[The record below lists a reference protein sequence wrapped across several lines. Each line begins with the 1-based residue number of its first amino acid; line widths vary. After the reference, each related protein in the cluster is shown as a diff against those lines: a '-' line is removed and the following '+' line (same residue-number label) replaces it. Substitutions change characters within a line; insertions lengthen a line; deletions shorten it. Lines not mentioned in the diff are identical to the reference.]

1 MKKILSILLVL
12 VLVCS
17 FSFAQE
23 TAEENIK
30 NDFIDDIEANE
41 DIAFAESLASFAP
54 VNPKMMGMGGAGLAI
69 NSSLDALF
77 TNPSVLGRGKVRI
90 AIPSVT
96 ISINHIYD
104 LMKPDKDGNSAIEMI
119 EKMSSGND
127 SDMAGMMK
135 LFSDMLGSGKGKIAS
150 FEASTGLIANVFGV
164 AANVSDTIRT
174 FNGTIFDDLKVSTVA
189 GLGFGFGGDEVK
201 FTVGGSFKYNVNIFT
216 RRMGLKEIQ
225 GIMNPDSNGDSGS
238 EGGYGS
244 PNDPQASSSES
255 DILSNIPLAVG
266 YGMPLDF
273 AVSLK
278 YYGLSATAVLTDV
291 NLFGL
296 GEYKY
301 GILVPS
307 DEMTSTSAITFVKNL
322 DKESVFKFKPK
333 MDLDL
338 GIGYEGKL
346 SIIGFKAA
354 ADFVDLISLVRELD
368 GGYSAKNVLLNHTK
382 AGAEISL
389 FDMIKVRGGINSGYL
404 TLGGSFNIGI
414 ITVDTAYYW
423 EELGSFAG
431 HNPLDCMTIRFNF
444 GWDN

>member
-1 MKKILSILLVL
+1 MKKIISILLVL

-17 FSFAQE
+17 FAFAKE
-23 TAEENIK
+23 GAEEKIK
-30 NDFIDDIEANE
+30 EDFIADIAANE
-41 DIAFAESLASFAP
+41 DIAFADSLASFTP

-96 ISINHIYD
+96 FSINHIYD
-104 LMKPDKDGNSAIEMI
+104 LMKKDENGNSAIENI
-119 EKMSSGND
+119 EKMSSGDMEN
-127 SDMAGMMK
+127 SDVNTMMN
-135 LFSDMLGSGKGKIAS
+135 LISSLIGSGKGKIAS

-216 RRMGLKEIQ
+216 RRMGLGDFQ
-225 GIMNPDSNGDSGS
+225 AMMNSDSNGNSGS
-238 EGGYGS
+238 GS
-244 PNDPQASSSES
+244 DPASSSEENT
-255 DILSNIPLAVG
+255 LSNIPLAVG

-296 GEYKY
+296 GDYKY

-307 DEMTSTSAITFVKNL
+307 DEMTSTSATTFVKNL

-354 ADFVDLISLVRELD
+354 VDFVDLISLVGELD

-431 HNPLDCMTIRFNF
+431 HNGLDCMTIRFNL

>member
-17 FSFAQE
+17 FAFAEE
-23 TAEENIK
+23 TAEEKIK
-30 NDFIDDIEANE
+30 NDFIEDIKANE
-41 DIAFAESLASFAP
+41 DIAFAESFASFTP

-90 AIPSVT
+90 AIPSFT
-96 ISINHIYD
+96 LSINHIYD
-104 LMKPDKDGNSAIEMI
+104 LMKPDDKGNSALDKI
-119 EKMSSGND
+119 EKMSSGNVEE
-127 SDMAGMMK
+127 SDMAGMMT
-135 LFSDMLGSGKGKIAS
+135 LISDLIGSGKGKIAS

-174 FNGTIFDDLKVSTVA
+174 FNGTVFDDLKVSTVA

-216 RRMGLKEIQ
+216 RRMGLGDFQ
-225 GIMNPDSNGDSGS
+225 AMMNSDSNGNSGS
-238 EGGYGS
+238 GS
-244 PNDPQASSSES
+244 DPASSSEENT
-255 DILSNIPLAVG
+255 LSNIPLAVG

-307 DEMTSTSAITFVKNL
+307 DEMTSTSATTFVKNL

-333 MDLDL
+333 MDIDL
-338 GIGYEGKL
+338 GVGYEGKL

-354 ADFVDLISLVRELD
+354 VDFVDLISLVRELD

-431 HNPLDCMTIRFNF
+431 HNGLDCMTIRFNL

>member
-1 MKKILSILLVL
+1 MKKIISILLVL

-17 FSFAQE
+17 FAFAKE
-23 TAEENIK
+23 GTEEKIK
-30 NDFIDDIEANE
+30 EDFIADIAANE
-41 DIAFAESLASFAP
+41 DIAFADSLASFTP

-96 ISINHIYD
+96 FSINHIYD
-104 LMKPDKDGNSAIEMI
+104 LMKEDENGNSAIENI
-119 EKMSSGND
+119 EKMSSGDMKN
-127 SDMAGMMK
+127 SDVNTTMS
-135 LFSDMLGSGKGKIAS
+135 LISSIIGSGKGKIAS

-216 RRMGLKEIQ
+216 RRMGLGDFQ
-225 GIMNPDSNGDSGS
+225 AMMNSDSNGNSGS
-238 EGGYGS
+238 GS
-244 PNDPQASSSES
+244 DPASSSDENT
-255 DILSNIPLAVG
+255 LSNIPLAVG

-273 AVSLK
+273 AVSVK

-296 GEYKY
+296 GDYKY

-307 DEMTSTSAITFVKNL
+307 DEMTSTSATTFVKNL

-338 GIGYEGKL
+338 GVGYEGKL

-354 ADFVDLISLVRELD
+354 VDFVDLISLVRELD

-431 HNPLDCMTIRFNF
+431 HNGLDCMTIRFNL

>member
-1 MKKILSILLVL
+1 MKKIISILLVL

-17 FSFAQE
+17 FAFAEE
-23 TAEENIK
+23 TAEEKIK
-30 NDFIDDIEANE
+30 KDFLLDIDANE
-41 DIAFAESLASFAP
+41 DIAFAESFASFTP

-90 AIPSVT
+90 AIPSFT
-96 ISINHIYD
+96 LSINHIYD
-104 LMKPDKDGNSAIEMI
+104 LMKPDDKGNSALDKI
-119 EKMSSGND
+119 EKMSSGDMEN
-127 SDMAGMMK
+127 SDVNTMMN
-135 LFSDMLGSGKGKIAS
+135 LISSLIGSGKGKIAS

-174 FNGTIFDDLKVSTVA
+174 FNGEVFDDLKVSTVA

-216 RRMGLKEIQ
+216 RRMGLGDFQ
-225 GIMNPDSNGDSGS
+225 AMMNSDSNGNSGS
-238 EGGYGS
+238 GS
-244 PNDPQASSSES
+244 DPASSSEENT
-255 DILSNIPLAVG
+255 LSNIPLAVG

-307 DEMTSTSAITFVKNL
+307 DEMTSTSATTFVKNL
-322 DKESVFKFKPK
+322 DKEYVFKFKPK

-354 ADFVDLISLVRELD
+354 VDFVDLISLVGELD

-431 HNPLDCMTIRFNF
+431 HNGLDCMTIRFNL

>member
-1 MKKILSILLVL
+1 MKKIISILLVL

-17 FSFAQE
+17 FAFADE
-23 TAEENIK
+23 TAEEKIK
-30 NDFIDDIEANE
+30 KDFIADIKANE
-41 DIAFAESLASFAP
+41 DIAFADSLASFTP

-96 ISINHIYD
+96 FSINHIYD
-104 LMKPDKDGNSAIEMI
+104 LIVEDENGNSAIEQI
-119 EKMSSGND
+119 EKMSSGDMKN
-127 SDMAGMMK
+127 SDVNTMMN
-135 LFSDMLGSGKGKIAS
+135 LISSLIGSGKGKIAS
-150 FEASTGLIANVFGV
+150 FEASTGLMANVFGV

-216 RRMGLKEIQ
+216 RRMGLGDFQ
-225 GIMNPDSNGDSGS
+225 AMMNSDSNGNSGS
-238 EGGYGS
+238 GS
-244 PNDPQASSSES
+244 DPASSSEENT
-255 DILSNIPLAVG
+255 LSNIPLAVG

-296 GEYKY
+296 GDYKY

-307 DEMTSTSAITFVKNL
+307 DEMTSTSATTFVKNL

-354 ADFVDLISLVRELD
+354 VDFVDLISLVRELD
-368 GGYSAKNVLLNHTK
+368 GRYSAKNVLLNHTK

-431 HNPLDCMTIRFNF
+431 HNGLDCMTIRFNL

>member
-1 MKKILSILLVL
+1 MKKIISILLVL

-17 FSFAQE
+17 FAFADE
-23 TAEENIK
+23 TAEEKIK
-30 NDFIDDIEANE
+30 KDFIADIAANE
-41 DIAFAESLASFAP
+41 DIAFADSLASFNP

-96 ISINHIYD
+96 LSINHIYD
-104 LMKPDKDGNSAIEMI
+104 LMKEDENGNSAIENI
-119 EKMSSGND
+119 EKMSSGDMKN
-127 SDMAGMMK
+127 SDVNTTMN
-135 LFSDMLGSGKGKIAS
+135 LISSLIGSGKGKIAS

-216 RRMGLKEIQ
+216 RRMGLGDFQ
-225 GIMNPDSNGDSGS
+225 AMMNSDSNGNSGS
-238 EGGYGS
+238 GS
-244 PNDPQASSSES
+244 DPASSSDENT
-255 DILSNIPLAVG
+255 LSNIPLAVG

-273 AVSLK
+273 AVSVK

-296 GEYKY
+296 GDYKY

-307 DEMTSTSAITFVKNL
+307 DEMTSTSATTFVKNL

-354 ADFVDLISLVRELD
+354 VDFVDLISLVRELD

-431 HNPLDCMTIRFNF
+431 HNGLDCMTIRFNL

>member
-1 MKKILSILLVL
+1 MKKIISILLVL

-17 FSFAQE
+17 FAFADE
-23 TAEENIK
+23 TAEEKIK
-30 NDFIDDIEANE
+30 KDFIADIAANE
-41 DIAFAESLASFAP
+41 DIAFADSLASFNP

-96 ISINHIYD
+96 FSINHIYD
-104 LMKPDKDGNSAIEMI
+104 LMKKDENGNSAIENI
-119 EKMSSGND
+119 EKMSSGDMEN
-127 SDMAGMMK
+127 SDVNTMMN
-135 LFSDMLGSGKGKIAS
+135 LISSLIGSGKGKIAS

-216 RRMGLKEIQ
+216 RRMGLGDFQ
-225 GIMNPDSNGDSGS
+225 AMMNSDSNGNSGS
-238 EGGYGS
+238 GS
-244 PNDPQASSSES
+244 DPASSSEENT
-255 DILSNIPLAVG
+255 LSNIPLAVG

-307 DEMTSTSAITFVKNL
+307 DEMTSTSATTFVKNL

-354 ADFVDLISLVRELD
+354 VDFVDLISLVRELD

-431 HNPLDCMTIRFNF
+431 HNGLDCMTIRFNL

>member
-1 MKKILSILLVL
+1 MKKIISILLVL
-12 VLVCS
+12 VFVCS
-17 FSFAQE
+17 FAFAE
-23 TAEENIK
+23 DSTVEG
-30 NDFIDDIEANE
+30 FRSDIEANKN
-41 DIAFAESLASFAP
+41 IAFAESLASFNP

-96 ISINHIYD
+96 LSINHIYD
-104 LMKPDKDGNSAIEMI
+104 LMKEDENGNTAIEQI
-119 EKMSSGND
+119 EKVSSEGMEN
-127 SDMAGMMK
+127 SDVNTMMN
-135 LFSDMLGSGKGKIAS
+135 LISSLIGSGKGKIAS

-216 RRMGLKEIQ
+216 KRIGMKDFSE
-225 GIMNPDSNGDSGS
+225 IMNSDSNGNSGS
-238 EGGYGS
+238 AS
-244 PNDPQASSSES
+244 DPKASSSEEN
-255 DILSNIPLAVG
+255 ILSNIPLAVG

-307 DEMTSTSAITFVKNL
+307 DEMTSTSATTFVKNL
-322 DKESVFKFKPK
+322 DKEYVFKFEPK

-338 GIGYEGKL
+338 GVGYEGKL

-354 ADFVDLISLVRELD
+354 VDFVDLISLVRELD

-431 HNPLDCMTIRFNF
+431 HNPLDCMTIRFNL

>member
-1 MKKILSILLVL
+1 MKKIISILLVL

-17 FSFAQE
+17 FAFADE
-23 TAEENIK
+23 TAEEKIK
-30 NDFIDDIEANE
+30 KDFIADIKANE
-41 DIAFAESLASFAP
+41 DIAFADSLASFTP

-96 ISINHIYD
+96 FSINHIYD
-104 LMKPDKDGNSAIEMI
+104 LMKKDENGNSAIENI
-119 EKMSSGND
+119 KKMSSGDMKN
-127 SDMAGMMK
+127 SDVNTMMN
-135 LFSDMLGSGKGKIAS
+135 LISSLIGSGKGKIAS

-216 RRMGLKEIQ
+216 RRMGLGDFQ
-225 GIMNPDSNGDSGS
+225 AMMNSDSNGNSGS
-238 EGGYGS
+238 GS
-244 PNDPQASSSES
+244 DPASSSDENT
-255 DILSNIPLAVG
+255 LSNIPLAVG

-273 AVSLK
+273 AVSVK

-296 GEYKY
+296 GDYKY

-307 DEMTSTSAITFVKNL
+307 DEMTSTSATTFVKNL

-354 ADFVDLISLVRELD
+354 VDFVDLISLVGELD

-431 HNPLDCMTIRFNF
+431 HNGLDCMTIRFNL

>member
-1 MKKILSILLVL
+1 MKKIISILLVL
-12 VLVCS
+12 VLVC
-17 FSFAQE
+17 FFAFADE
-23 TAEENIK
+23 TAEEKIK
-30 NDFIDDIEANE
+30 EDFIADIATNE
-41 DIAFAESLASFAP
+41 DIAFADSLASFTP

-96 ISINHIYD
+96 FSINHIYD
-104 LMKPDKDGNSAIEMI
+104 LMKKDENGNSAIENI
-119 EKMSSGND
+119 EKMSSGDMKN
-127 SDMAGMMK
+127 SDVNTMMN
-135 LFSDMLGSGKGKIAS
+135 LISSLIGSGKGKIAS

-216 RRMGLKEIQ
+216 RRMGLGDFQ
-225 GIMNPDSNGDSGS
+225 AMMNSDSNGNSGS
-238 EGGYGS
+238 GS
-244 PNDPQASSSES
+244 DPASSSEENT
-255 DILSNIPLAVG
+255 LSNIPLAVG

-296 GEYKY
+296 GDYKY

-307 DEMTSTSAITFVKNL
+307 DEMTSTSATTFVKNL

-354 ADFVDLISLVRELD
+354 VDFVDLISLVRELD

-431 HNPLDCMTIRFNF
+431 HNGLDCMTIRFNL

>member
-17 FSFAQE
+17 FAFAEE

-30 NDFIDDIEANE
+30 KDFMEDIKANE
-41 DIAFAESLASFAP
+41 DIAFAESFASFTP

-104 LMKPDKDGNSAIEMI
+104 LMKVDDDGNSAIELI
-119 EKMSSGND
+119 EKMSSGNMED
-127 SDMAGMMK
+127 SDMAGMMN
-135 LFSDMLGSGKGKIAS
+135 LFSDLIGSGKGKIAS
-150 FEASTGLIANVFGV
+150 FEASAGLLANVFGV

-174 FNGTIFDDLKVSTVA
+174 FNGTVFDDLKVSTVA

-216 RRMGLKEIQ
+216 RRMGLGDFQ
-225 GIMNPDSNGDSGS
+225 AMMNSDSNGNSGS
-238 EGGYGS
+238 GS
-244 PNDPQASSSES
+244 DPASSSDENT
-255 DILSNIPLAVG
+255 LSNIPLAVG

-307 DEMTSTSAITFVKNL
+307 DEMTSTSATTFVKNL

-354 ADFVDLISLVRELD
+354 VDFVDLISLVRELD

-431 HNPLDCMTIRFNF
+431 HNGLDCMTIRFNL

>member
-1 MKKILSILLVL
+1 MKKIISILLVL

-17 FSFAQE
+17 FAFADE
-23 TAEENIK
+23 TAEEKIK
-30 NDFIDDIEANE
+30 KDFIADIKANE
-41 DIAFAESLASFAP
+41 DIAFADSLASFNP

-96 ISINHIYD
+96 FSINHIYD
-104 LMKPDKDGNSAIEMI
+104 LMKKDENGNSAIENI
-119 EKMSSGND
+119 EKISSGDMEN
-127 SDMAGMMK
+127 SDVNTMMN
-135 LFSDMLGSGKGKIAS
+135 LISSLIGSGKGKIAS

-216 RRMGLKEIQ
+216 RRMGLGDFQ
-225 GIMNPDSNGDSGS
+225 AMMNSDSNGNSGS
-238 EGGYGS
+238 GS
-244 PNDPQASSSES
+244 DPAASSSEKN
-255 DILSNIPLAVG
+255 ILSNIPLAVG

-273 AVSLK
+273 AVSVK

-296 GEYKY
+296 GDYKY

-307 DEMTSTSAITFVKNL
+307 DEMTSTSATTFVKNL

-354 ADFVDLISLVRELD
+354 VDFVDLISLVRELD
-368 GGYSAKNVLLNHTK
+368 GRYSAKNVLLNHTK

-431 HNPLDCMTIRFNF
+431 HNGLDCMTIRFNL

>member
-1 MKKILSILLVL
+1 MKKIISILLVL

-17 FSFAQE
+17 FAFAEE
-23 TAEENIK
+23 TAEEKIK
-30 NDFIDDIEANE
+30 KDFIADIAANE
-41 DIAFAESLASFAP
+41 DIAFADSLASFNP

-96 ISINHIYD
+96 FSINHIYD
-104 LMKPDKDGNSAIEMI
+104 LMKEDENGNSAIENI
-119 EKMSSGND
+119 EKMSSGDMEN
-127 SDMAGMMK
+127 SDVNTMMN
-135 LFSDMLGSGKGKIAS
+135 LISSLIGSGKGKIAS

-216 RRMGLKEIQ
+216 RRMGLGDFQ
-225 GIMNPDSNGDSGS
+225 AMMNSDSNGNSGS
-238 EGGYGS
+238 GS
-244 PNDPQASSSES
+244 DPASSSEENT
-255 DILSNIPLAVG
+255 LSNIPLAVG

-307 DEMTSTSAITFVKNL
+307 DEMTSTSATTFVKNL

-423 EELGSFAG
+423 EELGSLAG
-431 HNPLDCMTIRFNF
+431 HNPLDCMTIRFNL

>member
-17 FSFAQE
+17 FAFAE
-23 TAEENIK
+23 DSTVEDFKSDIK
-30 NDFIDDIEANE
+30 ANE
-41 DIAFAESLASFAP
+41 NIAFADSLASFNP
-54 VNPKMMGMGGAGLAI
+54 VNPKMMGMGGAGIAI

-96 ISINHIYD
+96 FSINHIYD
-104 LMKPDKDGNSAIEMI
+104 LMKEDENGNSAIENI
-119 EKMSSGND
+119 EKMSSGDMEN
-127 SDMAGMMK
+127 SDVNTMMN
-135 LFSDMLGSGKGKIAS
+135 LISSLIGSGKGKIAS

-174 FNGTIFDDLKVSTVA
+174 FNGTVFDDLKVSTVA

-201 FTVGGSFKYNVNIFT
+201 FTVGGSFKYNVNIFSK
-216 RRMGLKEIQ
+216 RIGMKELND
-225 GIMNPDSNGDSGS
+225 IMNSDSEDGSGS
-238 EGGYGS
+238 VSGPE
-244 PNDPQASSSES
+244 ASSSEEN
-255 DILSNIPLAVG
+255 ILSTIPLAVG

-273 AVSLK
+273 AVSVK

-296 GEYKY
+296 GKYKY

-307 DEMTSTSAITFVKNL
+307 DEMTSTSATTFVKNL
-322 DKESVFKFKPK
+322 DKEYVFTFEPK

-338 GIGYEGKL
+338 GVGYEGKL

-354 ADFVDLISLVRELD
+354 VDFVDLISLVRELD

-431 HNPLDCMTIRFNF
+431 HNGLDCMTIRFNF

>member
-1 MKKILSILLVL
+1 MKKIISILLVL

-17 FSFAQE
+17 FAFAKE
-23 TAEENIK
+23 GTEEKIK
-30 NDFIDDIEANE
+30 EDFIADIAANE
-41 DIAFAESLASFAP
+41 DIAFADSLASFTP

-96 ISINHIYD
+96 FSINHIYD
-104 LMKPDKDGNSAIEMI
+104 LMKEDENGNSAIENI
-119 EKMSSGND
+119 EKMSSGDMEN
-127 SDMAGMMK
+127 SDVNTMMN
-135 LFSDMLGSGKGKIAS
+135 LISSLIGSGKGKIAS

-216 RRMGLKEIQ
+216 RRMGLGDFQ
-225 GIMNPDSNGDSGS
+225 AMMNSDSNGNSGS
-238 EGGYGS
+238 GS
-244 PNDPQASSSES
+244 DPASSSDENT
-255 DILSNIPLAVG
+255 LSNIPLAVG

-273 AVSLK
+273 AVSVK

-296 GEYKY
+296 GDYKY

-307 DEMTSTSAITFVKNL
+307 DEMTSTSATTFVKNL

-354 ADFVDLISLVRELD
+354 VDFVDLISLVRELD

-431 HNPLDCMTIRFNF
+431 HNGLDCMTIRFNL

>member
-1 MKKILSILLVL
+1 MKKIISILLVL

-17 FSFAQE
+17 FAFADE
-23 TAEENIK
+23 TAEEKIK
-30 NDFIDDIEANE
+30 KDFIADIAANE
-41 DIAFAESLASFAP
+41 DIAFADSLASFNP

-96 ISINHIYD
+96 LSINHIYD
-104 LMKPDKDGNSAIEMI
+104 LMKEDENGNSAIENI
-119 EKMSSGND
+119 EKMSSGDMKN
-127 SDMAGMMK
+127 SDVNTMMN
-135 LFSDMLGSGKGKIAS
+135 LISSLIGSGKGKIAS

-216 RRMGLKEIQ
+216 RRMGLGDFQ
-225 GIMNPDSNGDSGS
+225 AMMNSDSNGNSGS
-238 EGGYGS
+238 GS
-244 PNDPQASSSES
+244 DPASSSDENT
-255 DILSNIPLAVG
+255 LSNIPLAVG

-273 AVSLK
+273 AVSVK

-296 GEYKY
+296 GDYKY

-307 DEMTSTSAITFVKNL
+307 DEMTSTSATTFVKNL

-354 ADFVDLISLVRELD
+354 VDFVDLISLVRELD

-431 HNPLDCMTIRFNF
+431 HNGLDCMTIRFNL

>member
-17 FSFAQE
+17 FAFADE
-23 TAEENIK
+23 TAEEKIK
-30 NDFIDDIEANE
+30 KDFIVDIAANE
-41 DIAFAESLASFAP
+41 DIAFADSLASFNP

-96 ISINHIYD
+96 FSINHIYD
-104 LMKPDKDGNSAIEMI
+104 LMKKDENGNSAIENI
-119 EKMSSGND
+119 KKMSSGDMKN
-127 SDMAGMMK
+127 SDVNTMMN
-135 LFSDMLGSGKGKIAS
+135 LISSLIGSGKGKIAS

-216 RRMGLKEIQ
+216 RRMGLGDFQ
-225 GIMNPDSNGDSGS
+225 AMMNSDSNGNSGS
-238 EGGYGS
+238 GS
-244 PNDPQASSSES
+244 DPASSSDENT
-255 DILSNIPLAVG
+255 LSNIPLAVG

-273 AVSLK
+273 AVSVK

-307 DEMTSTSAITFVKNL
+307 DEMTSTSATTFVKNL

-431 HNPLDCMTIRFNF
+431 HNGLDCMTIRFNL

>member
-17 FSFAQE
+17 FAFAEE
-23 TAEENIK
+23 TAEKKIK
-30 NDFIDDIEANE
+30 NDFIEDIKANE
-41 DIAFAESLASFAP
+41 DIAFAESFASFTP

-96 ISINHIYD
+96 FSINHIYD
-104 LMKPDKDGNSAIEMI
+104 LMKKDENGNSAIENI
-119 EKMSSGND
+119 EKMSSGDMEN
-127 SDMAGMMK
+127 SDVNTMMN
-135 LFSDMLGSGKGKIAS
+135 LISSLIGSGKGKIAS

-174 FNGTIFDDLKVSTVA
+174 FNGTVFDDLKVSTVA

-216 RRMGLKEIQ
+216 RRMGLGDFQ
-225 GIMNPDSNGDSGS
+225 AMMNSDSNGNSGS
-238 EGGYGS
+238 GS
-244 PNDPQASSSES
+244 DPASSSEENT
-255 DILSNIPLAVG
+255 LSNIPLAVG

-273 AVSLK
+273 AVSVK

-296 GEYKY
+296 GDYKY

-307 DEMTSTSAITFVKNL
+307 DEMTSTSATTFVKNL

-354 ADFVDLISLVRELD
+354 VDFVDLISLVGELD

-431 HNPLDCMTIRFNF
+431 HNGLDCMTIRFNL

>member
-1 MKKILSILLVL
+1 MKKIISILLVL

-17 FSFAQE
+17 FAFADE
-23 TAEENIK
+23 TAEEKIK
-30 NDFIDDIEANE
+30 KDFIADIAANE
-41 DIAFAESLASFAP
+41 DIAFADSLASFTP

-96 ISINHIYD
+96 LSINHIYD
-104 LMKPDKDGNSAIEMI
+104 LMKPDDKGNSALDKI
-119 EKMSSGND
+119 EKMSSGDMEN
-127 SDMAGMMK
+127 SDVNTMMN
-135 LFSDMLGSGKGKIAS
+135 LISSLIGSGKGKIAS

-201 FTVGGSFKYNVNIFT
+201 FTVGGSFKYNVNIFS
-216 RRMGLKEIQ
+216 RRMGLGDFQ
-225 GIMNPDSNGDSGS
+225 AMMNSDSNGNSGS
-238 EGGYGS
+238 GS
-244 PNDPQASSSES
+244 DPASSSEENT
-255 DILSNIPLAVG
+255 LSNIPLAVG

-273 AVSLK
+273 AVSVK

-296 GEYKY
+296 GDYKY

-307 DEMTSTSAITFVKNL
+307 DEMTSTSATTFVKNL
-322 DKESVFKFKPK
+322 DKEYVFTFEPK

-338 GIGYEGKL
+338 GVGYEGKL

-354 ADFVDLISLVRELD
+354 VDFVDLISLVRELD

-431 HNPLDCMTIRFNF
+431 HNGLDCMTIRFNL

>member
-17 FSFAQE
+17 FAFADE
-23 TAEENIK
+23 TAEEKIK
-30 NDFIDDIEANE
+30 KDFIADIAANE
-41 DIAFAESLASFAP
+41 DIAFADSLASFNP

-96 ISINHIYD
+96 LSINHIYD
-104 LMKPDKDGNSAIEMI
+104 LMKEDENGNSAIENI
-119 EKMSSGND
+119 KKMSSGDMKN
-127 SDMAGMMK
+127 SDVNTMMN
-135 LFSDMLGSGKGKIAS
+135 LISSLIGSGKGKIAS

-216 RRMGLKEIQ
+216 RRMGLGDFQ
-225 GIMNPDSNGDSGS
+225 AMMNSDSNGNSGS
-238 EGGYGS
+238 GS
-244 PNDPQASSSES
+244 DPASSSDENT
-255 DILSNIPLAVG
+255 LSNIPLAVG

-273 AVSLK
+273 AVSVK

-307 DEMTSTSAITFVKNL
+307 DEMTSTSATTFVKNL

-354 ADFVDLISLVRELD
+354 VDFVDLISLVRELD

-431 HNPLDCMTIRFNF
+431 HNGLDCMTIRFNL

>member
-1 MKKILSILLVL
+1 MKKIISILLVL

-17 FSFAQE
+17 FAFADE
-23 TAEENIK
+23 TAEEKIK
-30 NDFIDDIEANE
+30 KDFIADIAANE
-41 DIAFAESLASFAP
+41 DIAFADSLASFTP

-90 AIPSVT
+90 AIPSFT
-96 ISINHIYD
+96 LSINHIYD
-104 LMKPDKDGNSAIEMI
+104 LMKEDENGNSAIENI
-119 EKMSSGND
+119 EKMSSGDMEN
-127 SDMAGMMK
+127 SDVNTMMN
-135 LFSDMLGSGKGKIAS
+135 LISSLIGSGKGKIAS

-216 RRMGLKEIQ
+216 KRMGLKDIQ
-225 GIMNPDSNGDSGS
+225 GIMNSDSKDSSGS
-238 EGGYGS
+238 VGG
-244 PNDPQASSSES
+244 PEASSSEENT
-255 DILSNIPLAVG
+255 LSNIPLAVG

-307 DEMTSTSAITFVKNL
+307 DEMTSTSATTFVKNL
-322 DKESVFKFKPK
+322 DNESVFKFKPK

-354 ADFVDLISLVRELD
+354 VDFVDLISLVRELD

-431 HNPLDCMTIRFNF
+431 HNGLDCMTIRFNL

>member
-1 MKKILSILLVL
+1 MKKIISILLVL

-17 FSFAQE
+17 FAFADE
-23 TAEENIK
+23 TAEEKIK
-30 NDFIDDIEANE
+30 KDFIADIKANE
-41 DIAFAESLASFAP
+41 DIAFADSLASFTP

-90 AIPSVT
+90 AIPSFT
-96 ISINHIYD
+96 LSINHIYD
-104 LMKPDKDGNSAIEMI
+104 LMKPDDKGNSALDKI
-119 EKMSSGND
+119 EKMSSGNVEE
-127 SDMAGMMK
+127 SDMAGMMT
-135 LFSDMLGSGKGKIAS
+135 LISDLIGSGKGKIAS

-174 FNGTIFDDLKVSTVA
+174 FNGTVFDDLKVSTVA

-216 RRMGLKEIQ
+216 RRMGLGDFQ
-225 GIMNPDSNGDSGS
+225 AMMNSDSNGNSGS
-238 EGGYGS
+238 GS
-244 PNDPQASSSES
+244 DPASSSEENT
-255 DILSNIPLAVG
+255 LSNIPLAVG

-307 DEMTSTSAITFVKNL
+307 DEMTSTSATTFVKNL
-322 DKESVFKFKPK
+322 DKEYVFKFEPK

-338 GIGYEGKL
+338 GVGYEGKL

-354 ADFVDLISLVRELD
+354 VDFVDLISLVRELD
-368 GGYSAKNVLLNHTK
+368 GGYSAKNVLLNHSK

-431 HNPLDCMTIRFNF
+431 HNGLDCMTIRFNL

>member
-17 FSFAQE
+17 FAFADE
-23 TAEENIK
+23 TAEEKIK
-30 NDFIDDIEANE
+30 KDFIADIAANE
-41 DIAFAESLASFAP
+41 DIAFADSLASFNP

-96 ISINHIYD
+96 FSINHIYD
-104 LMKPDKDGNSAIEMI
+104 LMKKDENGNSAIENI
-119 EKMSSGND
+119 EKMSSGDMKN
-127 SDMAGMMK
+127 SDVNTMMN
-135 LFSDMLGSGKGKIAS
+135 LISSLIGSGKGKIAS

-216 RRMGLKEIQ
+216 RRMGLGDFQ
-225 GIMNPDSNGDSGS
+225 AMMNSDSNGNSGS
-238 EGGYGS
+238 GS
-244 PNDPQASSSES
+244 DPASSSDENT
-255 DILSNIPLAVG
+255 LSNIPLAVG

-273 AVSLK
+273 AVSVK

-296 GEYKY
+296 GDYKY

-307 DEMTSTSAITFVKNL
+307 DEMTSTSATTFVKNL

-338 GIGYEGKL
+338 GVGYEGKL

-354 ADFVDLISLVRELD
+354 VDFVDLISLVRELD

-431 HNPLDCMTIRFNF
+431 HNGLDCMTIRFNL

>member
-1 MKKILSILLVL
+1 MKKIISILLVL

-17 FSFAQE
+17 FAFADE
-23 TAEENIK
+23 TAEEKIK
-30 NDFIDDIEANE
+30 EDFIADIKANE
-41 DIAFAESLASFAP
+41 DIAFAESFASFTP

-96 ISINHIYD
+96 FSINHIYD
-104 LMKPDKDGNSAIEMI
+104 LMKEDENGNSAIENI
-119 EKMSSGND
+119 EKMSSGDMKN
-127 SDMAGMMK
+127 SDVNTMMN
-135 LFSDMLGSGKGKIAS
+135 LISSLIGSGKGKIAS

-216 RRMGLKEIQ
+216 RRMGLGDFQ
-225 GIMNPDSNGDSGS
+225 AMMNSDSNGNSGS
-238 EGGYGS
+238 GS
-244 PNDPQASSSES
+244 DPASSSDENT
-255 DILSNIPLAVG
+255 LSNIPLAVG

-273 AVSLK
+273 AVSVK

-307 DEMTSTSAITFVKNL
+307 DEMTSTSATTFVKNL

-354 ADFVDLISLVRELD
+354 VDFVDLISLVGELD
-368 GGYSAKNVLLNHTK
+368 GRYSAKNVLLNHTK

-431 HNPLDCMTIRFNF
+431 HNGLDCMTIRFNL

>member
-1 MKKILSILLVL
+1 MKKIISILLVL

-17 FSFAQE
+17 FAFADE
-23 TAEENIK
+23 TAEEKIK
-30 NDFIDDIEANE
+30 KDFIADIAANE
-41 DIAFAESLASFAP
+41 DIAFADSLASFNP

-104 LMKPDKDGNSAIEMI
+104 LMKVDDDGNSAIDMI
-119 EKMSSGND
+119 EKMSSGNMED
-127 SDMAGMMK
+127 SDMAGMMN
-135 LFSDMLGSGKGKIAS
+135 LFSDLLGSGKGKIAS

-216 RRMGLKEIQ
+216 RRMGLGDFQ
-225 GIMNPDSNGDSGS
+225 AMMNSDSNGNSGS
-238 EGGYGS
+238 GS
-244 PNDPQASSSES
+244 DPASSSDENT
-255 DILSNIPLAVG
+255 LSNIPLAVG

-273 AVSLK
+273 AVSVK

-296 GEYKY
+296 GDYKY

-307 DEMTSTSAITFVKNL
+307 DEMTSTSATTFVKNL

-354 ADFVDLISLVRELD
+354 VDFVDLISLVRELD

-431 HNPLDCMTIRFNF
+431 HNGLDCMTIRFNL

>member
-17 FSFAQE
+17 FAFADE
-23 TAEENIK
+23 TAEEKIK
-30 NDFIDDIEANE
+30 KDFIADIAANE
-41 DIAFAESLASFAP
+41 DIAFADSLASFTP

-96 ISINHIYD
+96 LSINHIYD
-104 LMKPDKDGNSAIEMI
+104 LMKPDDKGNSALDKI
-119 EKMSSGND
+119 EKMSSGNVEE
-127 SDMAGMMK
+127 SDMAGMMT
-135 LFSDMLGSGKGKIAS
+135 LISDLIGSGKGKIAS

-174 FNGTIFDDLKVSTVA
+174 FNRTVFDDLKVSTVA

-216 RRMGLKEIQ
+216 RRMGLGDFQ
-225 GIMNPDSNGDSGS
+225 AMMNSDSNGNSGS
-238 EGGYGS
+238 GS
-244 PNDPQASSSES
+244 DPASSSEENT
-255 DILSNIPLAVG
+255 LSNIPLAVG

-307 DEMTSTSAITFVKNL
+307 DEMTSTSATTFVKNL

-354 ADFVDLISLVRELD
+354 VDFVDLISLVRELD

-431 HNPLDCMTIRFNF
+431 HNGLDCMTIRFNL

>member
-1 MKKILSILLVL
+1 MKKIISILLVL

-17 FSFAQE
+17 FAFADE
-23 TAEENIK
+23 TAEEKIK
-30 NDFIDDIEANE
+30 KDFIADIATNE
-41 DIAFAESLASFAP
+41 DIAFADSLASFTP

-96 ISINHIYD
+96 FSINHIYD
-104 LMKPDKDGNSAIEMI
+104 LMKKDENGNSAIENI
-119 EKMSSGND
+119 EKMSSGDMKN
-127 SDMAGMMK
+127 SDVNTMMN
-135 LFSDMLGSGKGKIAS
+135 LISSLIGSGKGKIAS

-174 FNGTIFDDLKVSTVA
+174 FNGTVFDDLKVSTVA

-201 FTVGGSFKYNVNIFT
+201 FTVGGSFKYNVNIFS
-216 RRMGLKEIQ
+216 RRMGLGDFQ
-225 GIMNPDSNGDSGS
+225 AMMNSDSNGNSGS
-238 EGGYGS
+238 GS
-244 PNDPQASSSES
+244 DPASSSEENT
-255 DILSNIPLAVG
+255 LSNIPLAVG

-296 GEYKY
+296 GDYKY

-307 DEMTSTSAITFVKNL
+307 DEMTSTSATTFVKNL

-354 ADFVDLISLVRELD
+354 VDFVDLISLVRELD

-431 HNPLDCMTIRFNF
+431 HNGLDCMTIRFNL

>member
-1 MKKILSILLVL
+1 MKKIISILLVL

-17 FSFAQE
+17 FAFADE
-23 TAEENIK
+23 TAEEKIK
-30 NDFIDDIEANE
+30 KDFIADIAANE
-41 DIAFAESLASFAP
+41 DIAFADSLASFTP

-96 ISINHIYD
+96 FSINHIYD
-104 LMKPDKDGNSAIEMI
+104 LMKKDKNGNSAIENI
-119 EKMSSGND
+119 EKMSSGDMKN
-127 SDMAGMMK
+127 SDVNTMMN
-135 LFSDMLGSGKGKIAS
+135 LISRLIGSGKGKIAS

-216 RRMGLKEIQ
+216 RRMGLGDFQ
-225 GIMNPDSNGDSGS
+225 AMMNSDSNGNSGS
-238 EGGYGS
+238 GS
-244 PNDPQASSSES
+244 DPASSSEENT
-255 DILSNIPLAVG
+255 LSNIPLAVG

-273 AVSLK
+273 AVSVK

-296 GEYKY
+296 GKYKY

-307 DEMTSTSAITFVKNL
+307 DEMTSTSATTFVKNL
-322 DKESVFKFKPK
+322 DKESVFKFTPK
-333 MDLDL
+333 VDLDL

-354 ADFVDLISLVRELD
+354 VDFVDLISLVRELD

-431 HNPLDCMTIRFNF
+431 HNGLDCMTIRFNL

>member
-17 FSFAQE
+17 FAFADE
-23 TAEENIK
+23 TAEKKIK
-30 NDFIDDIEANE
+30 EDFIADIKANE
-41 DIAFAESLASFAP
+41 DIAFAESFASFTP

-90 AIPSVT
+90 AIPSFT
-96 ISINHIYD
+96 LSINHIYD
-104 LMKPDKDGNSAIEMI
+104 LMKPDDKGNSALDKI
-119 EKMSSGND
+119 EKMSSGNVEE
-127 SDMAGMMK
+127 SDMAGMMT
-135 LFSDMLGSGKGKIAS
+135 LISDLIGSGKGKIAS

-174 FNGTIFDDLKVSTVA
+174 FNGTVFDDLKVSTVA

-216 RRMGLKEIQ
+216 RRMGLGDFQ
-225 GIMNPDSNGDSGS
+225 AMMNSDSNGNSGS
-238 EGGYGS
+238 GS
-244 PNDPQASSSES
+244 DPASSSDENT
-255 DILSNIPLAVG
+255 LSNIPLAVG

-296 GEYKY
+296 GDYKY

-307 DEMTSTSAITFVKNL
+307 DEMTSTSATTFVKNL

-333 MDLDL
+333 MDIDL
-338 GIGYEGKL
+338 GVGYEGKL

-354 ADFVDLISLVRELD
+354 VDFVDLISLVRELD

-389 FDMIKVRGGINSGYL
+389 FDMIKIRGGINSGYL

-431 HNPLDCMTIRFNF
+431 HNGLDCMTIRFNL

>member
-1 MKKILSILLVL
+1 MKKIISILLVL

-17 FSFAQE
+17 FAFADE
-23 TAEENIK
+23 TAEEKIK
-30 NDFIDDIEANE
+30 KDFIADIAANE
-41 DIAFAESLASFAP
+41 DIAFADSLASFNP

-96 ISINHIYD
+96 LSINHIYD
-104 LMKPDKDGNSAIEMI
+104 LMKEDENGNSAIENI
-119 EKMSSGND
+119 EKMSSGDMKN
-127 SDMAGMMK
+127 SDVNTMMN
-135 LFSDMLGSGKGKIAS
+135 LISSLIGSGKGKIAS

-216 RRMGLKEIQ
+216 RRMGLGDFQ
-225 GIMNPDSNGDSGS
+225 AMMNSDSNGNSGS
-238 EGGYGS
+238 GS
-244 PNDPQASSSES
+244 DPASSSDENT
-255 DILSNIPLAVG
+255 LSNIPLAVG

-273 AVSLK
+273 AVSVK

-296 GEYKY
+296 GDYKY

-307 DEMTSTSAITFVKNL
+307 DEMTSTSATTFVKNL

-354 ADFVDLISLVRELD
+354 VDFVDLISLVRELD

-431 HNPLDCMTIRFNF
+431 HNPLDCMTIRFNL

>member
-1 MKKILSILLVL
+1 MKKIISILLVL

-17 FSFAQE
+17 FAFADE
-23 TAEENIK
+23 TAEEKIK
-30 NDFIDDIEANE
+30 KDFIADIAANE
-41 DIAFAESLASFAP
+41 DIAFADSLASFTP

-96 ISINHIYD
+96 LSINHIYD
-104 LMKPDKDGNSAIEMI
+104 LMKEDENGNSAIENI
-119 EKMSSGND
+119 EKMSSGDMEN
-127 SDMAGMMK
+127 SDVNTMMN
-135 LFSDMLGSGKGKIAS
+135 LISSLIGSGKGKIAS

-201 FTVGGSFKYNVNIFT
+201 FTVGGSFKYNVNVFT
-216 RRMGLKEIQ
+216 KRIGMKDFSE
-225 GIMNPDSNGDSGS
+225 IMNSDSNSGS
-238 EGGYGS
+238 GS
-244 PNDPQASSSES
+244 GSDPKASSSEEN
-255 DILSNIPLAVG
+255 ILSNIPLAVG

-273 AVSLK
+273 AVSVK

-296 GEYKY
+296 GDYKY

-307 DEMTSTSAITFVKNL
+307 DEMTSTSATTFVKNL

-431 HNPLDCMTIRFNF
+431 HNGLDCMTIRFNL

>member
-1 MKKILSILLVL
+1 MKKIISILLVL

-17 FSFAQE
+17 FAFADE
-23 TAEENIK
+23 NAEEKIK
-30 NDFIDDIEANE
+30 KDFIADIAANE
-41 DIAFAESLASFAP
+41 DIAFADSLASFTP

-96 ISINHIYD
+96 FSINHIYD
-104 LMKPDKDGNSAIEMI
+104 LMKKDENGNSAIENI
-119 EKMSSGND
+119 EKMSSGDMEN
-127 SDMAGMMK
+127 SDVNTMMN
-135 LFSDMLGSGKGKIAS
+135 LISSLIGSGKGKIAS

-216 RRMGLKEIQ
+216 RRMGLGDFQ
-225 GIMNPDSNGDSGS
+225 AMMNSDSNGNSGS
-238 EGGYGS
+238 GS
-244 PNDPQASSSES
+244 DPASSSEENT
-255 DILSNIPLAVG
+255 LSNIPLAVG

-273 AVSLK
+273 AVSVK

-296 GEYKY
+296 GDYKY

-307 DEMTSTSAITFVKNL
+307 DEMTSTSATTFVKNL

-346 SIIGFKAA
+346 SIMGFKAA
-354 ADFVDLISLVRELD
+354 VDFVDLISLVGELD
-368 GGYSAKNVLLNHTK
+368 GRYSAKNVLLNHTK

-431 HNPLDCMTIRFNF
+431 HNGLDCMTIRFNL

>member
-1 MKKILSILLVL
+1 MKKIISILLVL

-17 FSFAQE
+17 FAFADE
-23 TAEENIK
+23 TAEEKIK
-30 NDFIDDIEANE
+30 KDFIADIAANE
-41 DIAFAESLASFAP
+41 DIAFADSLASFTP

-96 ISINHIYD
+96 LSINHIYD
-104 LMKPDKDGNSAIEMI
+104 LMKPDDKGNSALDKI
-119 EKMSSGND
+119 EKMSSGDMEN
-127 SDMAGMMK
+127 SDVNTMMN
-135 LFSDMLGSGKGKIAS
+135 LISSLIGSGKGKIAS

-201 FTVGGSFKYNVNIFT
+201 FTVGGSFKYNVNIFS
-216 RRMGLKEIQ
+216 RRMGLGDFQ
-225 GIMNPDSNGDSGS
+225 AMMNSDSNGNSGS
-238 EGGYGS
+238 GS
-244 PNDPQASSSES
+244 DPASSSEENT
-255 DILSNIPLAVG
+255 LSNIPLAVG

-273 AVSLK
+273 AVSVK

-307 DEMTSTSAITFVKNL
+307 DEMTSTSATTFVKNL
-322 DKESVFKFKPK
+322 DKEYVFTFEPK

-338 GIGYEGKL
+338 GVGYEGKL

-431 HNPLDCMTIRFNF
+431 HNGLDCMTIRFNL

>member
-17 FSFAQE
+17 FAFAE
-23 TAEENIK
+23 DSTVEGFK
-30 NDFIDDIEANE
+30 SDIEANKN
-41 DIAFAESLASFAP
+41 IAFAESLASFNP

-96 ISINHIYD
+96 LSINHIYD
-104 LMKPDKDGNSAIEMI
+104 LMKEDENGNSAIENI
-119 EKMSSGND
+119 EKMSSGDMKN
-127 SDMAGMMK
+127 SDVNTMMN
-135 LFSDMLGSGKGKIAS
+135 LISSLIGSGKGKIAS

-216 RRMGLKEIQ
+216 RRMGLKDIQ
-225 GIMNPDSNGDSGS
+225 GIMNSNSKDGSGS
-238 EGGYGS
+238 VSGPE
-244 PNDPQASSSES
+244 ASSSEEN
-255 DILSNIPLAVG
+255 ILSNIPLAVG

-296 GEYKY
+296 GDYKY

-307 DEMTSTSAITFVKNL
+307 DEMTSTSATTFVKNL
-322 DKESVFKFKPK
+322 DKESVFKFTPK
-333 MDLDL
+333 VDLDL

-354 ADFVDLISLVRELD
+354 VDFVDLISLVRELD

-431 HNPLDCMTIRFNF
+431 HNGLDCMTIRFNL

>member
-1 MKKILSILLVL
+1 MKKIISILLVL

-17 FSFAQE
+17 FAFADE
-23 TAEENIK
+23 TAEEKIK
-30 NDFIDDIEANE
+30 KDFIADIATNE
-41 DIAFAESLASFAP
+41 DIAFADSLASFTP

-96 ISINHIYD
+96 FSINHIYD
-104 LMKPDKDGNSAIEMI
+104 LMKKDENGNSAIENI
-119 EKMSSGND
+119 EKMSSGDMKN
-127 SDMAGMMK
+127 SDVNTMMN
-135 LFSDMLGSGKGKIAS
+135 LISSLIGSGKGKIAS

-174 FNGTIFDDLKVSTVA
+174 FNGTVFDDLKVSTVA

-216 RRMGLKEIQ
+216 RRMGLGDFQ
-225 GIMNPDSNGDSGS
+225 AMMNSDSNGNSGS
-238 EGGYGS
+238 GS
-244 PNDPQASSSES
+244 DPASSSDENT
-255 DILSNIPLAVG
+255 LSNIPLAVG

-296 GEYKY
+296 GDYKY

-307 DEMTSTSAITFVKNL
+307 DEMTSTSATTFVKNL

-354 ADFVDLISLVRELD
+354 VDFVDLISLVRELD
-368 GGYSAKNVLLNHTK
+368 GGYSAKNVLLDHTK

-431 HNPLDCMTIRFNF
+431 HNGLDCMTIRFNL

>member
-1 MKKILSILLVL
+1 MKKIISILLVL
-12 VLVCS
+12 GLVCS
-17 FSFAQE
+17 FAFADE

-30 NDFIDDIEANE
+30 KDFIADIKANE
-41 DIAFAESLASFAP
+41 DIAFAESLASFTP

-96 ISINHIYD
+96 FSINHIYD
-104 LMKPDKDGNSAIEMI
+104 LMKEDENGNSAIENI
-119 EKMSSGND
+119 EKMSSGDMEN
-127 SDMAGMMK
+127 SDVNTMMN
-135 LFSDMLGSGKGKIAS
+135 LISSLIGSGKGKIAS

-174 FNGTIFDDLKVSTVA
+174 FNGTIFDDLKISTVA

-216 RRMGLKEIQ
+216 RRMGLGDFQ
-225 GIMNPDSNGDSGS
+225 AMMNSDSNGNSGS
-238 EGGYGS
+238 GS
-244 PNDPQASSSES
+244 DPASSSEENT
-255 DILSNIPLAVG
+255 LSNIPLAVG

-296 GEYKY
+296 GDYKY

-307 DEMTSTSAITFVKNL
+307 DEMTSTSATTFVKNL

-354 ADFVDLISLVRELD
+354 VDFVDLISLVGELD

-431 HNPLDCMTIRFNF
+431 HNGLDCMTIRFNL

>member
-1 MKKILSILLVL
+1 MKKIISILLVL

-17 FSFAQE
+17 FAFADE
-23 TAEENIK
+23 TAEEKIK
-30 NDFIDDIEANE
+30 KDFIADIATNE
-41 DIAFAESLASFAP
+41 DIAFADSLASFTP

-96 ISINHIYD
+96 FSINHIYD
-104 LMKPDKDGNSAIEMI
+104 LMKKDKNGNSAIENI
-119 EKMSSGND
+119 EKMSSGDMKN
-127 SDMAGMMK
+127 SDVNTMMN
-135 LFSDMLGSGKGKIAS
+135 LISSLIGSGKGKIAS

-216 RRMGLKEIQ
+216 RRMGLGDFQ
-225 GIMNPDSNGDSGS
+225 AMMNSDSNGNSGS
-238 EGGYGS
+238 GS
-244 PNDPQASSSES
+244 DPASSSEENT
-255 DILSNIPLAVG
+255 LSNIPLAVG

-296 GEYKY
+296 GDYKY

-307 DEMTSTSAITFVKNL
+307 DEMTSTSATTFVKNL

-354 ADFVDLISLVRELD
+354 VDFVDLISLVRELD

-431 HNPLDCMTIRFNF
+431 HNGLDCMTIRFNL

>member
-17 FSFAQE
+17 FAFADE
-23 TAEENIK
+23 TAEKKIK
-30 NDFIDDIEANE
+30 EDFIADIKANE
-41 DIAFAESLASFAP
+41 DIAFAESFASFTP

-90 AIPSVT
+90 AIPSFT
-96 ISINHIYD
+96 LSINHIYD
-104 LMKPDKDGNSAIEMI
+104 LMKPDDKGNSALDKI
-119 EKMSSGND
+119 EKMSSGNVEE
-127 SDMAGMMK
+127 SDMAGMMT
-135 LFSDMLGSGKGKIAS
+135 LISDLIGSGKGKIAS

-174 FNGTIFDDLKVSTVA
+174 FNGTVFDDLKVSTVA

-216 RRMGLKEIQ
+216 RRMGLGDFQ
-225 GIMNPDSNGDSGS
+225 AMMNSDSNGNSGS
-238 EGGYGS
+238 GS
-244 PNDPQASSSES
+244 DPASSSDENT
-255 DILSNIPLAVG
+255 LSNIPLAVG

-307 DEMTSTSAITFVKNL
+307 DEMTSTSATTFVKNL

-333 MDLDL
+333 MDIDL
-338 GIGYEGKL
+338 GVGYEGKL

-354 ADFVDLISLVRELD
+354 VDFVDLISLVRELD

-389 FDMIKVRGGINSGYL
+389 FDMIKIRGGINSGYL

-431 HNPLDCMTIRFNF
+431 HNGLDCMTIRFNL

>member
-1 MKKILSILLVL
+1 MKKIISILLVL

-17 FSFAQE
+17 FAFADE
-23 TAEENIK
+23 TAEEKIK
-30 NDFIDDIEANE
+30 KDFIADIAANE
-41 DIAFAESLASFAP
+41 DIAFADSLASFNP

-96 ISINHIYD
+96 LSINHIYD
-104 LMKPDKDGNSAIEMI
+104 LMKEDENGNSAIENI
-119 EKMSSGND
+119 EKMSSGDMEN
-127 SDMAGMMK
+127 SDVNTMMN
-135 LFSDMLGSGKGKIAS
+135 LISSLIGSGKGKIAS

-216 RRMGLKEIQ
+216 RRMGLGDFQ
-225 GIMNPDSNGDSGS
+225 AMMNSDSNGNSGS
-238 EGGYGS
+238 GS
-244 PNDPQASSSES
+244 DPASSSDENT
-255 DILSNIPLAVG
+255 LSNIPLAVG

-273 AVSLK
+273 AVSVK

-296 GEYKY
+296 GDYKY

-307 DEMTSTSAITFVKNL
+307 DEMTSTSATTFVKNL

-338 GIGYEGKL
+338 GVGYEGKL

-354 ADFVDLISLVRELD
+354 VDFVDLISLVRELD

-431 HNPLDCMTIRFNF
+431 HNGLDCMTIRFNL

>member
-1 MKKILSILLVL
+1 MKKIISILLVL

-17 FSFAQE
+17 FAFADE
-23 TAEENIK
+23 TAEEKIK
-30 NDFIDDIEANE
+30 KDFIADIAANE
-41 DIAFAESLASFAP
+41 DIAFADSLASFNP

-96 ISINHIYD
+96 FSINHIYD
-104 LMKPDKDGNSAIEMI
+104 LMKKDENGNSAIENI
-119 EKMSSGND
+119 EKMSSGDMKN
-127 SDMAGMMK
+127 SDVNTTMS
-135 LFSDMLGSGKGKIAS
+135 LISSIIGSGKGKIAS

-216 RRMGLKEIQ
+216 RRMGLGDFQ
-225 GIMNPDSNGDSGS
+225 AMMNSDSNGNSGS
-238 EGGYGS
+238 GS
-244 PNDPQASSSES
+244 DPASSSDENT
-255 DILSNIPLAVG
+255 LSNIPLAVG

-273 AVSLK
+273 AVSVK

-296 GEYKY
+296 GDYKY

-307 DEMTSTSAITFVKNL
+307 DEMTSTSATTFVKNL

-354 ADFVDLISLVRELD
+354 VDFVDLISLVRELD

-431 HNPLDCMTIRFNF
+431 HNGLDCMTIRFNL